1 MSLRMRT
8 RFNFYLKEGTIRY
21 NGTIHYGYFLGCFC
35 GNRLDLRIRNLLSS
49 KWQQSRRRAKLLNLS
64 GADRTKINFLLEE
77 YLAEFANISDNSDE
91 SDGGDL
97 DNDSP
102 SSDESSDESSENDLD
117 QNMDDIG
124 DFGNA
129 MTRLTARGDIVSQD
143 SNI

>member
-1 MSLRMRT
+1 MATKSEEL
-8 RFNFYLKEGTIRY
+8 
-21 NGTIHYGYFLGCFC
+21 
-35 GNRLDLRIRNLLSS
+35 
-49 KWQQSRRRAKLLNLS
+49 AKLLNLC
-64 GADRTKINFLLEE
+64 GADRMKICFLLEE
-77 YLAEFANISDNSDE
+77 YLAEIANISDNSDE
-91 SDGGDL
+91 SDGGNL

-129 MTRLTARGDIVSQD
+129 MTGLTARSDIVSQD

>member
-1 MSLRMRT
+1 MATKS
-8 RFNFYLKEGTIRY
+8 EEI
-21 NGTIHYGYFLGCFC
+21 
-35 GNRLDLRIRNLLSS
+35 
-49 KWQQSRRRAKLLNLS
+49 AKLLNLS

-91 SDGGDL
+91 SDGGDF

-143 SNI
+143 SNIEYQKASNFRYANFFNVNLVSFHTRIFRAN

>member
-1 MSLRMRT
+1 MATKS
-8 RFNFYLKEGTIRY
+8 EEI
-21 NGTIHYGYFLGCFC
+21 
-35 GNRLDLRIRNLLSS
+35 
-49 KWQQSRRRAKLLNLS
+49 AKLLNLS

-77 YLAEFANISDNSDE
+77 YLAESANISDNSDE

-97 DNDSP
+97 DNDNP
-102 SSDESSDESSENDLD
+102 SSDQSSDESSENDLD

-143 SNI
+143 SHIEYQKVSNFRYANFFNVYLVSFHTRIFRAN

>member
-1 MSLRMRT
+1 MATKS
-8 RFNFYLKEGTIRY
+8 EEI
-21 NGTIHYGYFLGCFC
+21 
-35 GNRLDLRIRNLLSS
+35 
-49 KWQQSRRRAKLLNLS
+49 AKLLNLS
-64 GADRTKINFLLEE
+64 GADRTKINFLLEG

-91 SDGGDL
+91 SDGGGDL

-129 MTRLTARGDIVSQD
+129 MTRLTSRGDIVSQD

>member
-1 MSLRMRT
+1 MVTKS
-8 RFNFYLKEGTIRY
+8 EEI
-21 NGTIHYGYFLGCFC
+21 
-35 GNRLDLRIRNLLSS
+35 
-49 KWQQSRRRAKLLNLS
+49 AKLVNLS

-77 YLAEFANISDNSDE
+77 YRAKSENISDNSDE

-102 SSDESSDESSENDLD
+102 SSDESSDESSKNDLD

-129 MTRLTARGDIVSQD
+129 MTRLTARSDIVSQD
-143 SNI
+143 CNI

>member
-1 MSLRMRT
+1 MATKSEEM
-8 RFNFYLKEGTIRY
+8 G
-21 NGTIHYGYFLGCFC
+21 
-35 GNRLDLRIRNLLSS
+35 S
-49 KWQQSRRRAKLLNLS
+49 LLNLS

-102 SSDESSDESSENDLD
+102 SSDESSDECSENDLD

>member
-1 MSLRMRT
+1 MATKS
-8 RFNFYLKEGTIRY
+8 EEI
-21 NGTIHYGYFLGCFC
+21 
-35 GNRLDLRIRNLLSS
+35 
-49 KWQQSRRRAKLLNLS
+49 AKLLNLS

-77 YLAEFANISDNSDE
+77 YLTEFANISDNSDE

-102 SSDESSDESSENDLD
+102 SSDESSDDSSENDLN

-129 MTRLTARGDIVSQD
+129 MMRLTARGDID
-143 SNI
+143 IPTFNIKSIEFQVGLRKF

>member
-1 MSLRMRT
+1 M
-8 RFNFYLKEGTIRY
+8 
-21 NGTIHYGYFLGCFC
+21 
-35 GNRLDLRIRNLLSS
+35 
-49 KWQQSRRRAKLLNLS
+49 S

-77 YLAEFANISDNSDE
+77 YLVEFATISDNSDE

-102 SSDESSDESSENDLD
+102 SSDESSDESSENDLG

>member
-1 MSLRMRT
+1 MATKS
-8 RFNFYLKEGTIRY
+8 EEI
-21 NGTIHYGYFLGCFC
+21 
-35 GNRLDLRIRNLLSS
+35 
-49 KWQQSRRRAKLLNLS
+49 AKLLNLS

-102 SSDESSDESSENDLD
+102 SSDENSDESSENDLD

>member
-1 MSLRMRT
+1 MATKS
-8 RFNFYLKEGTIRY
+8 EEI
-21 NGTIHYGYFLGCFC
+21 
-35 GNRLDLRIRNLLSS
+35 
-49 KWQQSRRRAKLLNLS
+49 AKLLNLS
-64 GADRTKINFLLEE
+64 GADRRPTKINFLLEV

-102 SSDESSDESSENDLD
+102 SSDVSSDESCENDLD

-129 MTRLTARGDIVSQD
+129 MTRLTARGDVAICQP
-143 SNI
+143 

>member
-1 MSLRMRT
+1 MVTKS
-8 RFNFYLKEGTIRY
+8 EEI
-21 NGTIHYGYFLGCFC
+21 
-35 GNRLDLRIRNLLSS
+35 
-49 KWQQSRRRAKLLNLS
+49 AKLLNLS

-77 YLAEFANISDNSDE
+77 YLAESANISDNLDE

-102 SSDESSDESSENDLD
+102 SDQSSDESSENDLE
-117 QNMDDIG
+117 NMDDIG

-143 SNI
+143 SHIEYQKASKFRYAIFFNVDFVSFHTRIFRTN

>member
-1 MSLRMRT
+1 MATKS
-8 RFNFYLKEGTIRY
+8 EEI
-21 NGTIHYGYFLGCFC
+21 
-35 GNRLDLRIRNLLSS
+35 
-49 KWQQSRRRAKLLNLS
+49 AKLLNLS

>member
-1 MSLRMRT
+1 MATKSQ
-8 RFNFYLKEGTIRY
+8 EI
-21 NGTIHYGYFLGCFC
+21 
-35 GNRLDLRIRNLLSS
+35 
-49 KWQQSRRRAKLLNLS
+49 AKLLNLS
-64 GADRTKINFLLEE
+64 GADRTKINFFLEE
-77 YLAEFANISDNSDE
+77 YLAESENISDNSEE
-91 SDGGDL
+91 SDVGDL

-124 DFGNA
+124 EFGKA

>member
-1 MSLRMRT
+1 MATKS
-8 RFNFYLKEGTIRY
+8 EEI
-21 NGTIHYGYFLGCFC
+21 
-35 GNRLDLRIRNLLSS
+35 
-49 KWQQSRRRAKLLNLS
+49 AKLLNLS

-97 DNDSP
+97 DNDNDSP